1 VTVTEDQ
8 DASRS
13 PARAQFGGGQQHLP
27 PNRQSNRGASKLEFA
42 LSPAESIVNN
52 FLIVTFC
59 PTLFYDC
66 LLDRTHPHASP
77 IERPRKPLCY
87 YRSVMQTGIIG
98 LPQVGKTSL
107 FRILTRARVDTRSAP
122 NQAHVGIARVP
133 DSRVARLAEVFKPK
147 KVTYAQ
153 IEYVDIGGLQKD
165 REKNSASLVPLREAD
180 ALAHVVRLFVN
191 PAVPHEAGSLDAMR
205 DIESVEIELMLYDLE
220 QAAKRIERVEKDLK
234 KKKDTILETELQLL
248 TRCRKALE
256 SETPL
261 RELEFKPEEQKMLTG
276 FMFLTRKPMLYVL
289 NLGDEEASEVDRVIE
304 KHHLEKLAAKPQTA
318 VVPFCGKIEAELAEL
333 SDAEAAEMMSAYGLA
348 ESGRDRL
355 IQASYRLLG
364 LISFLTC
371 GEPECRAWTIER
383 GMNAQKAAGAIH
395 SDIEKNFIKAEVVN
409 WEDLLKAGGFPRA
422 KELGQVRLEGKEY
435 IVQEGDVILFRHA
448 G

>member
-1 VTVTEDQ
+1 
-8 DASRS
+8 
-13 PARAQFGGGQQHLP
+13 
-27 PNRQSNRGASKLEFA
+27 
-42 LSPAESIVNN
+42 
-52 FLIVTFC
+52 
-59 PTLFYDC
+59 
-66 LLDRTHPHASP
+66 
-77 IERPRKPLCY
+77 
-87 YRSVMQTGIIG
+87 MQTGIIG

-107 FRILTRARVDTRSAP
+107 FRILTKARVEARSTP
-122 NQAHVGIARVP
+122 NQAHLGIARVP
-133 DSRVARLAEVFKPK
+133 DARVVKLAEVFKPK
-147 KVTYAQ
+147 KITYAT

-180 ALAHVVRLFVN
+180 ALAHVVRLFED
-191 PAVPHEAGSLDAMR
+191 PAVPHSAGSLDAMR
-205 DIESVEIELMLYDLE
+205 DIESVDIELILTDLE

-234 KKKDTILETELQLL
+234 KKKETLLEAELQVLL
-248 TRCRKALE
+248 RCRQALE
-256 SETPL
+256 AETPL

-289 NLGDEEASEVDRVIE
+289 NLGDEEAPDIDRVVE
-304 KHHLEKLAAKPQTA
+304 KYHLEKLASKPHTA

-333 SDAEAAEMMSAYGLA
+333 DDAEAAEMMRAYGLK

-355 IQASYRLLG
+355 IQATYRLLG

-395 SDIEKNFIKAEVVN
+395 SDIERGFIKAEVVN
-409 WEDLLKAGGFPRA
+409 WEDLLKAGSFAVARERA
-422 KELGQVRLEGKEY
+422 QQKLEGKEY
-435 IVQEGDVILFRHA
+435 IVQDGDVILFRHS